1 MIPILQRLKNGEIL
15 IADGAMGTMLMQR
28 GLADL
33 GGCPEACNLSRPD
46 ALEDIARAYLDAGA
60 EIIQTNTFGG
70 TPLKLAM
77 YGLDARTE
85 EINRAAV
92 LAVRRAVGDQAYV
105 SASIGPCGRMLKPY
119 GDTDP
124 QAMYDGFRRQLAALA
139 AAGVDVFCIE
149 TMTDLVEAKL
159 AVQAAKETASAIPV
173 LATMTFSPTPR
184 GFFTIM
190 GTSIPKAA
198 AGLQE
203 AGADVVGSN
212 CGNGIELM
220 VQIAAEF
227 RRHTNQP
234 MLIQSNAGLPVMK
247 DGVAVYP
254 ETPEFMAGKV
264 AELVAADVNIIG
276 GCCGTTPDHIRAI
289 RSAVPS
295 RARC

>member
-1 MIPILQRLKNGEIL
+1 M
-15 IADGAMGTMLMQR
+15 T
-28 GLADL
+28 
-33 GGCPEACNLSRPD
+33 
-46 ALEDIARAYLDAGA
+46 
-60 EIIQTNTFGG
+60 
-70 TPLKLAM
+70 
-77 YGLDARTE
+77 
-85 EINRAAV
+85 
-92 LAVRRAVGDQAYV
+92 
-105 SASIGPCGRMLKPY
+105 
-119 GDTDP
+119 
-124 QAMYDGFRRQLAALA
+124 ALA
-139 AAGVDVFCIE
+139 QGGVDVFCIE
-149 TMTDLVEAKL
+149 TMTDLAEAKL

-227 RRHTNQP
+227 RRHTILP
-234 MLIQSNAGLPVMK
+234 MLIQSNAGLPVMR
-247 DGVAVYP
+247 DGAAVYP

-289 RSAVPS
+289 RSATPS
-295 RARC
+295 CARR